1 MVQSGFYW
9 PVSFKDAHSFV
20 IYCNGCQRSESISRR
35 QEMPLHKILEVDL
48 FDVLDIDFMAPFIP
62 SNQNQ
67 FILAIVDYVSKLV
80 EATTFPTNDAKVL
93 IKFLKK
99 NIFTRFRTPR
109 AIISGMRSHFYNQAF
124 ETLMAKYGLKHRTAT
139 A

>member
-1 MVQSGFYW
+1 
-9 PVSFKDAHSFV
+9 
-20 IYCNGCQRSESISRR
+20 
-35 QEMPLHKILEVDL
+35 MPLHKILEVDL

-99 NIFTRFRTPR
+99 NIFTKFKTPR
-109 AIISGMRSHFYNQAF
+109 TIKSDERSPFYNQNF
-124 ETLMAKYGLKHRTAT
+124 ETLLAKYGVKLRMAT
-139 A
+139 TYHLQTNGDA